1 MWDCSLF
8 AKPDNDP
15 KQAGVD
21 ASARNRKAVK
31 YARVTRSHLPR
42 HNWGQANTKRNEDMS
57 TNQKLT
63 NHPTDFGTGNQGG
76 DKKSKKGQL
85 DLSVSQIVGGA
96 LAAMTAAA
104 LGSQLSVAGTVI
116 GAALASIIA
125 AVAGSLYTASIRR
138 TREKVKTVFWTGQP
152 NEVEEPTVME
162 ILPGS
167 EGHVAGQR
175 SHLLEPQPAPTP
187 RGPNLN
193 WKRVAVAALAA
204 FGIAAVSL
212 TAVELATGR
221 SLSGGEGTT
230 IQQVSEGKSEKGSD
244 TKKKQPTKD
253 ATTKATATPS
263 NTPTSEPR
271 QNSQPSE
278 APSPTPE
285 ATTAAPTT
293 EATRA
298 AEPTRGTQATP
309 SSGS

>member
-1 MWDCSLF
+1 
-8 AKPDNDP
+8 
-15 KQAGVD
+15 
-21 ASARNRKAVK
+21 
-31 YARVTRSHLPR
+31 
-42 HNWGQANTKRNEDMS
+42 MS

-162 ILPGS
+162 ILPDS
-167 EGHVAGQR
+167 EGHIAGQR

-187 RGPNLN
+187 RSPKLN

-230 IQQVSEGKSEKGSD
+230 IQQVSEGKSDKGSD
-244 TKKKQPTKD
+244 TKKKAPSEKP
-253 ATTKATATPS
+253 TTK
-263 NTPTSEPR
+263 
-271 QNSQPSE
+271 
-278 APSPTPE
+278 
-285 ATTAAPTT
+285 ATTAAPSEEPTAEPST
-293 EATRA
+293 EAPSPQARETTSAPTPQASATTRESTVPKA
-298 AEPTRGTQATP
+298 S
-309 SSGS
+309 SSGSP